1 MMQLI
6 LIILTKR
13 KEMIRYCE
21 SFGYGGK
28 CALNKRFYRSNGV
41 SVPTK
46 NGSNIPIMGFS
57 LTSPYNGLFKSSP

>member
-6 LIILTKR
+6 LIMLTKR
-13 KEMIRYCE
+13 KEPIRYCK

-28 CALNKRFYRSNGV
+28 CGLDKCFYRSNGV
-41 SVPTK
+41 SVPTE

-57 LTSPYNGLFKSSP
+57 LTSAYNGLFKSSP